1 MFPYR
6 LSGLRPE
13 KTLPKLKRGANILGV
28 YHGDQNLSNR
38 QIIPDVF
45 SARLKY
51 LRKELQLSQEQLGK
65 MIELE
70 GSAIAHFEA
79 GRRKPSFQKI
89 RGLAKA
95 LNVTTDF
102 LMCRVGLEGA
112 VAFRH
117 AEKLSGEERAFI
129 QQIINAKTGGN

>member
-1 MFPYR
+1 M
-6 LSGLRPE
+6 
-13 KTLPKLKRGANILGV
+13 
-28 YHGDQNLSNR
+28 SNR
-38 QIIPDVF
+38 QNIPDTF
-45 SARLKY
+45 NERLKF
-51 LRKELQLSQEQLGK
+51 LRKGLKLSQDQLGA
-65 MIELE
+65 LVGHD

-102 LMCRVGLEGA
+102 LLCRVGQEGA

-117 AEKLSGEERAFI
+117 AEKLTPEERAFI